1 VHVLDS
7 IDGLGHIE
15 PCHAP
20 VAAHLDMLCVFPCTG
35 RCIAPRDRQVTREL
49 HLMQP
54 VPQVVAAH
62 VLHLVV
68 QSAVVLEGVIQGHDA
83 GVVQSVQRLQLQT
96 QKVYASVEKV
106 RLK

>member
-1 VHVLDS
+1 MLNS

-15 PCHAP
+15 PCHTP
-20 VAAHLDMLCVFPCTG
+20 MAAHLGVLRVLPCTG
-35 RCIAPRDRQVTREL
+35 RCVAPRDSQVPREL

-68 QSAVVLEGVIQGHDA
+68 QSAVVLESIIQGHDA
-83 GVVQSVQRLQLQT
+83 GVVQSVQRLQYT
-96 QKVYASVEKV
+96 NAK
-106 RLK
+106 